1 MILAWATAVA
11 AVMAGVAM
19 MLSAWRMV
27 AGPTV
32 PDRMVGVDTFSVSL
46 IALVLIL
53 SVRLESKLYSDAALV
68 VAALSFVG
76 TVAVARFLMR
86 GRVLGDDR
94 DPG

>member
-1 MILAWATAVA
+1 MLQLATSVA

-19 MLSAWRMV
+19 ALSVYRIV

-32 PDRMVGVDTFSVSL
+32 PDRMVGVDTFSVAL

-53 SVRLESKLYSDAALV
+53 SVRLQSKLYSDAALV
-68 VAALSFVG
+68 VAILSFVG

-86 GRVLGDDR
+86 GRVLGDGRDDR
-94 DPG
+94 